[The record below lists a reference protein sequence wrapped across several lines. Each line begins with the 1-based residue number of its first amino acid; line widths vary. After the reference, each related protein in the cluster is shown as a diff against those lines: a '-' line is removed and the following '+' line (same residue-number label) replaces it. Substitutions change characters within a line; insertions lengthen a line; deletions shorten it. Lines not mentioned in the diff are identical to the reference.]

1 MIRNLVIASL
11 FITLLAGCASM
22 RPVSSANNKQAAAA
36 PVTVSP
42 KPVEAKKNDVKFLD
56 QISANPQLTDA
67 IPDAKTE
74 LKETISPV
82 TETNFTGNNKSNESV
97 SALQMKYSRLLGTE
111 PDQLENTELLKSVD
125 YWYGTRYL
133 MGGAS
138 KSGIDCSAFVQ
149 AVYLAAFAMVVPRT
163 AFEQFRVTNR
173 ISAVEMKEGDL
184 VFFNTTG
191 GVSHVGIYLRNNK
204 FIHASSSR
212 GVTVSD
218 LFDPYYLKR
227 FLGVGRIEKPLGTR

>member
-1 MIRNLVIASL
+1 M
-11 FITLLAGCASM
+11 
-22 RPVSSANNKQAAAA
+22 
-36 PVTVSP
+36 
-42 KPVEAKKNDVKFLD
+42 
-56 QISANPQLTDA
+56 
-67 IPDAKTE
+67 
-74 LKETISPV
+74 
-82 TETNFTGNNKSNESV
+82 
-97 SALQMKYSRLLGTE
+97 
-111 PDQLENTELLKSVD
+111 
-125 YWYGTRYL
+125 
-133 MGGAS
+133 
-138 KSGIDCSAFVQ
+138 Q